1 MNLLKILFIIKG
13 LQNKM
18 HLLYYTR
25 MGSSLET
32 ENSLKKKELERR
44 LAGVDTANALMD
56 IFGLKLSKESKKK
69 VKAWKKALKNL

>member
-1 MNLLKILFIIKG
+1 
-13 LQNKM
+13 M
-18 HLLYYTR
+18 HLLYYTC
-25 MGSSLET
+25 MGSTLET
-32 ENSLKKKELERR
+32 ENSLKKKELESH

>member
-1 MNLLKILFIIKG
+1 
-13 LQNKM
+13 M
-18 HLLYYTR
+18 HLLYYMC

-32 ENSLKKKELERR
+32 ENSLKKKELESR

>member
-1 MNLLKILFIIKG
+1 
-13 LQNKM
+13 
-18 HLLYYTR
+18 

-32 ENSLKKKELERR
+32 ENSLKKKELKSR
-44 LAGVDTANALMD
+44 LASVDTANALMD